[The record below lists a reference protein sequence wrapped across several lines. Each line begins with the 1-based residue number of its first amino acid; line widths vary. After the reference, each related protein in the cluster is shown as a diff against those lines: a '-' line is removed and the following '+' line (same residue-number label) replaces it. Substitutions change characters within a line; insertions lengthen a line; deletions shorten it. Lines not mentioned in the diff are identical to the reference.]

1 MKLKKNMGGNNI
13 KKKIE
18 EAYNILE
25 KIEAE
30 KRTIKDYLSTINKLE
45 KRTRDELNKLIS
57 EYEQSDL
64 TKEDKEFL
72 KEIKRKYGYET
83 RAVEVA

>member
-1 MKLKKNMGGNNI
+1 MGGNNI

-72 KEIKRKYGYET
+72 KIIKRKYGYET